1 MSYSRERITTRS
13 DAPIIN
19 PYEQFTQPEFDDF
32 IGGLTSKIR
41 DALDPRARLRN
52 RDRTAGSEGD
62 FSHSG
67 SFYEYSFGQRRST
80 SVGEGSLRG
89 ASVQSVPRS
98 SEEVQEEEEEG
109 EEEEDEL
116 DEEREPTPVKTPA
129 PMVVVSG
136 AGDEDSPF
144 VISDDEEEDNVPAPI
159 PQVASPK
166 PASTLEQVE
175 EYEDQEDEIGGDE
188 EEEETDS
195 VLLDG
200 WNGAPEDNVQDVD
213 DDEELQAG
221 EGYDVEENADVLFE
235 ESGSSPWTQ
244 DATDQQ
250 DGEDTREGSH
260 QLDEFFTADA
270 DHANFFMTD
279 MPLMAEYVE
288 HEVTHQPTPGIVWP
302 FQAGAAEIYSSQV
315 NSISPF
321 FAPSTNFAQEG
332 GQMNTRESQRVT
344 WNLSPEYAPV
354 DPTTYAIAGSYDP
367 VSGAGDDEDVETPA
381 ELQEPDEEQAIGT
394 QSTGIDDLI
403 SSTTP
408 PLSPSGFTT
417 TVADPSLVS
426 DNSSIATSI
435 AAVAEQAQD
444 ADIIHPVDSPPNE
457 LGDADRTLPA
467 EVVQDLNRDV
477 VDFPDPHRVP
487 EPTLFGTPEGVS
499 GISGH
504 AVDPSLWA
512 EAPTSNVS
520 EQDASSTK
528 EEETISP
535 KSQSPNLPPAYML
548 IPPQIDTRESSNS
561 QLGGHR
567 DASEHQ
573 TASIPLETPQEE
585 LDLLGRGLLVRQDS
599 DLPSTIDGDEELEAA
614 QTVRGSTP
622 ARTIELAPTMS
633 ELTFTQDADDLTPRS
648 SVAYPSTLIGT
659 SQLYPLPEDEEAPI
673 PTQATIDA
681 DPVEP
686 GPRIGESTLRSDD
699 ESSALTSDEEQPAN
713 ARTRRKIAKGKRHA
727 PMGSRELKALELDPL
742 TLDMPRA
749 RRTRSTQPSPVVSS
763 ALPTSKGKRVAK
775 RSASSPITPTVAPK
789 RTKHNLRSQPT
800 LSSTSKASSPALSH
814 VASKAGEIE
823 GSVDHDGDD
832 ESRDERAHTPS
843 TTSRKRVKVKRKRI
857 ARGSLTGD
865 DEDYLP
871 EEAERS
877 IKKRKV
883 AAQEQDL
890 DHSLEVVD
898 LGSVLEHAE
907 ADTAHKK
914 PSKSK
919 KRTAELRGESLSV
932 TSTTRSESEGSD
944 FEPDAQRDEEENSS
958 AEETVEDHAQLPD
971 RSGEADSQATDQ
983 NPADSHPKRKHLPR
997 GHRIPN
1003 DLRVYKPDGGESP
1016 DEYLP
1021 ETEIAYLMD
1030 VRGIAEGAEER
1041 LAELRKQK
1049 REKHKAKPLY
1059 DEKASQDAEGTHS
1072 ITKPR
1077 KPRSK
1082 QSKKAKPAAPAE
1094 EVKPKAIDEAPAASP
1109 SLTSDSAAPS
1119 TKTEPR
1125 QGSVAT
1131 SSSMEV
1137 DAPPAS
1143 KMQVKTTGLWSSLRN
1158 FWGAA
1163 SAPTTQADAKGSG
1176 EDDSMDVD

>member
-62 FSHSG
+62 FSHSAC
-67 SFYEYSFGQRRST
+67 FT
-80 SVGEGSLRG
+80 SIRL
-89 ASVQSVPRS
+89 ASDGSVPRS

-221 EGYDVEENADVLFE
+221 EGYDVEENAD
-235 ESGSSPWTQ
+235 

-288 HEVTHQPTPGIVWP
+288 HEVTHQPTPGILP
-302 FQAGAAEIYSSQV
+302 SQFHIPILRPV
-315 NSISPF
+315 DQLRPGRRSN
-321 FAPSTNFAQEG
+321 EHE
-332 GQMNTRESQRVT
+332 ESQRVT
-344 WNLSPEYAPV
+344 WNLSPSTRQ
-354 DPTTYAIAGSYDP
+354 DTR
-367 VSGAGDDEDVETPA
+367 
-381 ELQEPDEEQAIGT
+381 LQEPDEEQAIGT

-408 PLSPSGFTT
+408 PLSFWFHD

-444 ADIIHPVDSPPNE
+444 AAVIHPVDSPPNE

-535 KSQSPNLPPAYML
+535 KSQSPDLPPAYML

-585 LDLLGRGLLVRQDS
+585 LDLLGQVFCGKIATCLRLSMG
-599 DLPSTIDGDEELEAA
+599 T
-614 QTVRGSTP
+614 
-622 ARTIELAPTMS
+622 
-633 ELTFTQDADDLTPRS
+633 RS
-648 SVAYPSTLIGT
+648 WK
-659 SQLYPLPEDEEAPI
+659 QLRLFE
-673 PTQATIDA
+673 ATIDA

-763 ALPTSKGKRVAK
+763 ALPTSKGKRVETECIQSYHTHCGTKEDKAQPEE
-775 RSASSPITPTVAPK
+775 STYTVVYF
-789 RTKHNLRSQPT
+789 
-800 LSSTSKASSPALSH
+800 KASSPALSH

-823 GSVDHDGDD
+823 GSVDHDGQAKAHS
-832 ESRDERAHTPS
+832 SRVAH
-843 TTSRKRVKVKRKRI
+843 
-857 ARGSLTGD
+857 GD

-907 ADTAHKK
+907 ADTAQ
-914 PSKSK
+914 KSLPNR
-919 KRTAELRGESLSV
+919 KRERRNFEENLSV

-1030 VRGIAEGAEER
+1030 VRGIAEGSR
-1041 LAELRKQK
+1041 NG
-1049 REKHKAKPLY
+1049 KHKAKPLY

-1094 EVKPKAIDEAPAASP
+1094 EVKPKAIDEAPVASP
-1109 SLTSDSAAPS
+1109 SLASDSAAPS